1 MIEIYYNK
9 SGILFLFQKE
19 KIKQW
24 GTTQMKKDA
33 YFRIQ
38 THIMS

>member
-33 YFRIQ
+33 CYGIPML
-38 THIMS
+38 IMN